1 MDYPNT
7 MQDIRRL
14 VHLHPH
20 LAMKETSMGE
30 MRLIDA
36 PPCSISDMN
45 VFNEDQTKFDSSCSI
60 TDNVKEALDL
70 EHLFDKN

>member
-1 MDYPNT
+1 MKWYGLSRYNAGYCPSPT
-7 MQDIRRL
+7 L
-14 VHLHPH
+14 T
-20 LAMKETSMGE
+20 MKETSMGE

>member
-1 MDYPNT
+1 
-7 MQDIRRL
+7 
-14 VHLHPH
+14 
-20 LAMKETSMGE
+20 
-30 MRLIDA
+30 
-36 PPCSISDMN
+36 MN